1 MIVTIAFVGFL
12 TAVPLALS
20 SGDGLST
27 DAAAAQRAGSSD
39 SSDVRCFDPSGEG
52 LSGALQIDGGNSG
65 SNSAPS
71 EEEPE
76 AVPVHHDCALV

>member
-27 DAAAAQRAGSSD
+27 DVAAQRAGSSD
-39 SSDVRCFDPSGEG
+39 SADVRCFDPSGKG